1 MNAEANCPQS
11 NTCARILSMKSVSPN
26 ETKIAW
32 LGAGTM
38 GAAMASNLA
47 KAGYR
52 ITVWN
57 RTSPSPGLEL
67 AASRGCTVARTVEE
81 ALQGSQVICS
91 CVTDGPALRSILF
104 APNRDLKSLVGQGV
118 LVMDHGTIGP
128 VEAHG
133 IAEQL
138 AKAGVKFIDA
148 PVTGGDIGARDGTL
162 TFMVGAND
170 TDLEFVRPLLDAM
183 GKKIVHAGPV
193 GSGQSL
199 KLVNQLL
206 CGVNLLAAVE
216 AFQVAEKLGMDR
228 KLVVEACGGGAAG
241 SWQLLNLGPKI
252 IARDYRPGFRAAH
265 LLKDLKFLRDAW
277 VAGSTQPTP
286 PCFNIALDAFERVTE
301 SGKGELG
308 TQSVSTTH
316 PGPQ

>member
-1 MNAEANCPQS
+1 MFSGCFLISPNRAPDCKRGSLVLAGPELKRLVFSFADVNCPLATT
-11 NTCARILSMKSVSPN
+11 NTDALPMKPITPSD
-26 ETKIAW
+26 TKIGW

-52 ITVWN
+52 VAIWN

-67 AASRGCTVARTVEE
+67 AASHGCTIARTVED
-81 ALQGSQVICS
+81 ALQGSQVVCS
-91 CVTDGPALRSILF
+91 CVTDGPALRSVLF
-104 APNRDLKSLVGQGV
+104 APNRDLKKLLAQDA

-128 VEAHG
+128 VEAKA
-133 IAEQL
+133 IAQQL
-138 AKAGVKFIDA
+138 SASSVRFVDA

-162 TFMVGAND
+162 TLMVGASPE
-170 TDLEFVRPLLDAM
+170 DLEFVRPLLNAM

-206 CGVNLLAAVE
+206 CGVNLLATVE

-228 KLVVEACGGGAAG
+228 
-241 SWQLLNLGPKI
+241 
-252 IARDYRPGFRAAH
+252 
-265 LLKDLKFLRDAW
+265 
-277 VAGSTQPTP
+277 
-286 PCFNIALDAFERVTE
+286 
-301 SGKGELG
+301 
-308 TQSVSTTH
+308 
-316 PGPQ
+316 